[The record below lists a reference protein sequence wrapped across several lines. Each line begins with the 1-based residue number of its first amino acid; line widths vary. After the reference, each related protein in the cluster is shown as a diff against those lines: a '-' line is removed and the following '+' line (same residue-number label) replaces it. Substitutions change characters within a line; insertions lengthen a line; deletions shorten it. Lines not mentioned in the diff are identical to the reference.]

1 MANETTPLLVEENFL
16 TDHRCLSRDI
26 YDRFSR
32 NSKIV
37 ILTIVSVGGVLP
49 LTVGWNFV
57 PSIPQIAKD
66 MESTPAVISLA
77 ISISIFAFAIGAII
91 GATYAGFYGRRSV
104 YLFSLPVLLL
114 GSTGVSLAQSV
125 PELMVWRFI
134 QAMGAG
140 PGGSVGAGTI
150 GDIYKLEER
159 GRAMSVYF
167 LACLLGVALAPL
179 AGGYAAHYASWRL
192 MQLGLGCIGFALWF
206 AVLLWL
212 PETSHPGTRGIE
224 KIDAQSLPRW
234 RSVIL
239 NPLRPLAFLR
249 SPVMLSIALVTACSL
264 YVYQVLLIP
273 LSYTLACT
281 ENDLPVGTPI
291 IGYICDM
298 TVIKWKNK
306 RNGVWCPE
314 DRLRPAQIPLLVIVP
329 VSCFLSGL
337 FSRYGTG
344 ALGLSLNLLCLFFN
358 GFGLEMVWGPCAA
371 YLVDVAHSRSAE
383 SVAANAALRS
393 AIVSV
398 GVGSIVPMIEAWG
411 VVATNSLASAVSIV
425 GFVLLWLTIRFG
437 DELRAVVDVG
447 FSTADSN

>member
-1 MANETTPLLVEENFL
+1 
-16 TDHRCLSRDI
+16 
-26 YDRFSR
+26 
-32 NSKIV
+32 
-37 ILTIVSVGGVLP
+37 
-49 LTVGWNFV
+49 
-57 PSIPQIAKD
+57 

-234 RSVIL
+234 RPVIL
-239 NPLRPLAFLR
+239 NPLRPLALLR

-273 LSYTLACT
+273 LSYTLGARYGITNEAIIGLCFLVAGLG
-281 ENDLPVGTPI
+281 NMLGTPI

-383 SVAANAALRS
+383 SVAANA
-393 AIVSV
+393 
-398 GVGSIVPMIEAWG
+398 
-411 VVATNSLASAVSIV
+411 
-425 GFVLLWLTIRFG
+425 
-437 DELRAVVDVG
+437 
-447 FSTADSN
+447 